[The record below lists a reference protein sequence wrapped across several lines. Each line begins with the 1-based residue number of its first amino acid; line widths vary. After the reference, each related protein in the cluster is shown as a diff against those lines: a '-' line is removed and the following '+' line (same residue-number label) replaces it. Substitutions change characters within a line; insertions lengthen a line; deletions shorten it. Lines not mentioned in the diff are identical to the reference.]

1 MCGIAGLY
9 CDAWPAEK
17 EALLRRMADVIAHR
31 GPDEDGFYWDGRVG
45 LAMRR
50 LSIIDLSTG
59 SQPIFNEDG
68 SIGVVFNGE
77 IYNYRQIREELIR
90 RGHRFL
96 TRSDTESIVHA
107 YEEYGRDCVKQ
118 FNGMWAFAIWDSR
131 RQELFLSRDRL
142 GIKPLYYYWDGEL
155 FAWGSEIKSILQVP
169 GVKRD
174 LDPFALELFLTYE
187 YIPAPYSIYKWIRK
201 LPPGHSMVFNG
212 RDVEL
217 WPFWD
222 PLRPF
227 RELGPVGYEEGM
239 EELRRLVHDSVR
251 LRLIA
256 DVPLGVFLSGG
267 IDSSVVTATMAQ
279 EASEPVRS
287 FSIGFHEASYNELHY
302 ARLVAQRYSTDH
314 HEAIIEPRAVELV
327 EKLIYHLDEPLGDFS
342 VFPTYLVSHNARQEV
357 KVALSGD
364 GGDELFGGYDTYIA
378 DRLARRY
385 LRKVPKPFVRSLLE
399 PLARTLHPTSKKK
412 GLINTFKRFVEGLQY
427 PESLNHVRWMVFLS
441 ADDRERL
448 LSPEVLAERSNEAR
462 FQHIWSYFRNA
473 SDLDWLNRD
482 IFVDVRTYLV
492 DDILVKVD
500 RMSMATSLEVRVP
513 LLDYRIVELALRMPA
528 PYKIWKGVRKRIF
541 KDAFRQDL
549 PPQIL
554 TRGKEGFSI
563 PIKNWIRNELR
574 PMVLDVLAPHRLRE
588 TGLFNVTYV
597 QKLLDEHMNGVE
609 NHSHRIWALFMFM
622 KWRENFG

>member
-9 CDAWPAEK
+9 CENWPEDK
-17 EALLRRMADVIAHR
+17 KTLLGRMAKVITHR

-50 LSIIDLSTG
+50 LSIIDLSSG

-68 SIGVVFNGE
+68 TIAVVFNGE
-77 IYNYRQIREELIR
+77 IYNYREIREELVR
-90 RGHRFL
+90 RGHRFV

-107 YEEYGRDCVKQ
+107 YEEYGHECVTR

-131 RQELFLSRDRL
+131 RHQLFLSRDRV
-142 GIKPLYYYWDGEL
+142 GIKPLYYYWDGKL
-155 FAWGSEIKSILQVP
+155 FAWGSEIKSILEVP

-174 LDPFALELFLTYE
+174 LDPLALELFLTYE
-187 YIPAPYSIYKWIRK
+187 YIPAPYSIFRWIRK
-201 LPPGHSMVFNG
+201 LPPGHNLVFDG
-212 RDVEL
+212 REPQL
-217 WPFWD
+217 RPFWD
-222 PLRPF
+222 PLRPY
-227 RELGPVGYEEGM
+227 RELGPVGYEEAV

-267 IDSSVVTATMAQ
+267 IDSSVVTAAMAR

-287 FSIGFHEASYNELHY
+287 FSIGFRESSYNELHY
-302 ARLVAQRYSTDH
+302 ARLVATRYATRH

-342 VFPTYLVSHNARQEV
+342 VFPTYLVSQNARQNV

-364 GGDELFGGYDTYIA
+364 GGDELFGGYDTYVA
-378 DRLARRY
+378 DRLAQRY
-385 LRKVPKPFVRSLLE
+385 LPIVPGFLWRGVAE
-399 PLARTLHPTSKKK
+399 PLARALPPTSKKK
-412 GLINTFKRFVEGLQY
+412 GVINTYKRFVEGARY
-427 PESLNHVRWMVFLS
+427 PASLHHVRWMIFLS
-441 ADDRERL
+441 EEDRRQL
-448 LSPEVLAERSNEAR
+448 LSPDLMAQNDEEAR
-462 FQHIWSYFRNA
+462 FQHIWRYFQEA

-482 IFVDVRTYLV
+482 IYVDVRTYLV

-528 PYKIWKGVRKRIF
+528 PYKVWKGVRKRIL
-541 KDAFRQDL
+541 KEAFRDAL
-549 PPQIL
+549 PTEIL

-563 PIKNWIRNELR
+563 PIKNWIRDELR
-574 PMVLDVLAPHRLRE
+574 DMVLSVLAPDKLRA
-588 TGLFNVTYV
+588 TGLFNVSYV
-597 QKLLDEHMNGVE
+597 HRLLDEHMRGVE
-609 NHSHRIWALFMFM
+609 NHSHRLWALFMFM
-622 KWRENFG
+622 KWRERFA